1 MSEIN
6 KGYLSNQ
13 AQRPL
18 IVIKAMAGKEVS
30 GVSPAELLKLVNI
43 SESTVKIN
51 ASDVTRVLANLE
63 AQQFIERLP
72 SDDKRWRL
80 SATLVQM
87 ANTVS
92 LNFTQSIQQLQQDQ
106 GNYGLLYR

>member
-1 MSEIN
+1 MSVIN
-6 KGYLSNQ
+6 KSYLSAQ

-30 GVSPAELLKLVNI
+30 GVSPAELAKLVNI
-43 SESTVKIN
+43 S
-51 ASDVTRVLANLE
+51 ASNVTRVLANLE

-92 LNFTQSIQQLQQDQ
+92 LNFTQSLQQLQQDQ